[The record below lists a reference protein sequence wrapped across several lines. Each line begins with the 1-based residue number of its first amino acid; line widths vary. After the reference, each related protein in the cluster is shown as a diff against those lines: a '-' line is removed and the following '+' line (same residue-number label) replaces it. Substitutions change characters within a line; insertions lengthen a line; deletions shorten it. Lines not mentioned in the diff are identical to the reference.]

1 MSAMFAN
8 KEHNAV
14 KNMPAYTSKHKYIVA
29 RRAGDL
35 DDLWFYDA
43 WNDAEKAQEVANEIG
58 GIVLENF

>member
-29 RRAGDL
+29 RR
-35 DDLWFYDA
+35 
-43 WNDAEKAQEVANEIG
+43 KAQEVANEIG

>member
-14 KNMPAYTSKHKYIVA
+14 KNMPAYTSKHKYIVV
-29 RRAGDL
+29 RRAGDW
-35 DDLWFYDA
+35 DDLWFYGA